1 MIFRTSLFLISFFFM
16 NLSFCQDKIII
27 EKKYTKTIKRLVK
40 NKKVKAAFEHI
51 ASLEAKTLERH
62 ITLTEIEAPPF
73 KEEKRAK
80 VFAEYYRDLGCL
92 LYTSDAA
99 DE

>member
-40 NKKVKAAFEHI
+40 NKKVKAAFEYKH
-51 ASLEAKTLERH
+51 R
-62 ITLTEIEAPPF
+62 
-73 KEEKRAK
+73 
-80 VFAEYYRDLGCL
+80 G
-92 LYTSDAA
+92 
-99 DE
+99 